1 MILLVQ
7 TFRFKA
13 SCTLN
18 ISIHIRFGCKS
29 PFKHTIHRDN
39 FFSLA
44 SFALFT
50 FLQVYHHF
58 EIVSYV
64 VERLDIL
71 LPHLDYRPLNSL
83 EDGAGGRAA
92 KG

>member
-1 MILLVQ
+1 MILPVQ

-29 PFKHTIHRDN
+29 PFNLTIHRDN

-58 EIVSYV
+58 EIISYFV
-64 VERLDIL
+64 DERLEIL
-71 LPHLDYRPLNSL
+71 LPHLDFRPLNF
-83 EDGAGGRAA
+83 
-92 KG
+92 